1 MASYFTIDNHRKRQ
15 VMTIPL
21 ESEQISN
28 TGLKNCPFNGAKVI
42 ESDYREFYTS
52 GIVQKK
58 KKRRKQVVCRQWIEY
73 QLSVISDS
81 KRLTK
86 KQRKPTK
93 PLSLQGGYIH
103 A

>member
-1 MASYFTIDNHRKRQ
+1 
-15 VMTIPL
+15 MTIPL

-58 KKRRKQVVCRQWIEY
+58 KKEE
-73 QLSVISDS
+73 S
-81 KRLTK
+81 K
-86 KQRKPTK
+86 
-93 PLSLQGGYIH
+93 
-103 A
+103 